1 MKVPAMRQT
10 MAAPG
15 PGVTPYHK
23 LRRASHHIISA
34 AARPSHLRAPEQEV
48 GRQDRQQEEEP
59 FSILYCSVFLF
70 LFGCF
75 VLGIVMV
82 VFGVLSVSN
91 CKVRE

>member
-1 MKVPAMRQT
+1 

-15 PGVTPYHK
+15 PGASQYQK
-23 LRRASHHIISA
+23 LRRASHHIISGQ
-34 AARPSHLRAPEQEV
+34 ARPSHLLSRPHGVEPHHRHQ
-48 GRQDRQQEEEP
+48 QDQEET

-75 VLGIVMV
+75 VLGVVML

-91 CKVRE
+91 CKVR

>member
-1 MKVPAMRQT
+1 

-34 AARPSHLRAPEQEV
+34 AARPSHLPARGQER
-48 GRQDRQQEEEP
+48 GRQDRQEEEEEEP
-59 FSILYCSVFLF
+59 FSLLYCSVFLF
-70 LFGCF
+70 LFACF

-91 CKVRE
+91 CKVRQ